1 MKKIRFTS
9 IIMLMIL
16 ALILV
21 GCDFSGSGDELGEN
35 EAKIKNSESTFV
47 GSQYQEVVEKLQ
59 EWGFTNIET
68 AAVYDIF
75 WGITKEGTTKSV
87 TIDGSNGFKS
97 GDVFNKDVAIVVTYS
112 MKESNDPAKKTYDI
126 IWKNH
131 DGTTLKTD
139 KLTLG
144 TTPIYTGKE
153 PTRAANGAIK
163 YLFDGWS
170 PEIEV
175 VAESKTYTAMYTEVE
190 NKLTVTFN
198 LDGGQWELENSQ
210 NVIYNGLITN
220 VIPTKSGFEFG
231 GWVERGFWS
240 DTKFSSTTNVTK
252 DYNLTATWTTIK
264 YSVTYDLD
272 GGTWSRSNEESLS
285 SNEKI
290 TTTNPTKAG
299 YSFMGWFIDDV
310 KFDVNTPISSDI
322 NLKAHWYFL
331 NYEEILSGRWEGWNS
346 AAKAY
351 GFEFIEFDGTFSN
364 VDGKRTSI
372 LRDFDYKWATFTL
385 NGNVMVINFAS
396 GPISFTVSYNANT
409 ERITLNGTGYPNMV
423 LQKTEDEPNSI
434 AWKWQ
439 HLYEF
444 AKTQSDLKTDTLG
457 NYYEIKMNLTIRK
470 FTPNNKLVESKDQ
483 IIKVYTDTNDKIVNI
498 IFNYVGVDD
507 PNIQMVVSFAFMYWS
522 LEDNT
527 IKNPYILITS
537 ESYFMQAT
545 KGIIKIEFDMDARE
559 FFFETESVQN
569 YTNTFPITNDAI
581 LNNLLYFTETALYE
595 TAYHLLVEHDIYMF
609 TK

>member
-1 MKKIRFTS
+1 MKKSRFIS
-9 IIMLMIL
+9 IIIIMVL
-16 ALILV
+16 ALMLV
-21 GCDFSGSGDELGEN
+21 GCDLSGGGDDLGEN

-47 GSQYQEVVEKLQ
+47 GSQYQEVVDKLQ

-68 AAVYDIF
+68 VAVYDIV

-87 TIDGSNGFKS
+87 TIDGSNNYKS
-97 GDVFNKDVAIVVTYS
+97 GDVFNKDVAIIVTYS
-112 MKESNDPAKKTYDI
+112 MKESNDPAKKHMI
-126 IWKNH
+126 LFGKNH

-153 PTRAANGAIK
+153 PTRESNGAIK
-163 YLFDGWS
+163 YLFNGWS

-190 NKLTVTFN
+190 NLFTITFN
-198 LDGGQWELENSQ
+198 LDGGQWGLENTQS
-210 NVIYNGLITN
+210 VIYNDKITS
-220 VIPTKSGFEFG
+220 VVPIKEGFVFN
-231 GWVERGFWS
+231 GWVIKGFWS
-240 DTKFSSTTNVTK
+240 DTKFDTETSIKENYT
-252 DYNLTATWTTIK
+252 LTATWTTIK
-264 YSVTYDLD
+264 YIVKYDLD

-299 YSFMGWFIDDV
+299 HSFMGWFIDGV

-322 NLKAHWYFL
+322 NLKAHWYFI

-346 AAKAY
+346 AAKAH
-351 GFEFIEFDGTFSN
+351 GFEFIEFDGTFN
-364 VDGKRTSI
+364 NIDGKRTSTLI
-372 LRDFDYKWATFTL
+372 DFDYKWATFTL

-439 HLYEF
+439 HLYDF
-444 AKTQSDLKTDTLG
+444 AKTQSSLKSDDLG
-457 NYYEIKMNLTIRK
+457 NYYEIGMTYKSINIS
-470 FTPNNKLVESKDQ
+470 PNNIQVETNRQ
-483 IIKVYTDTNDKIVNI
+483 VMKVYQNKTIDI
-498 IFNYVGVDD
+498 IFYYEGVID
-507 PNIQMVVSFAFMYWS
+507 PNIKMNVRVAFDYNKVLNNQINDALIS
-522 LEDNT
+522 
-527 IKNPYILITS
+527 IRIGSYIMETQTAVIS
-537 ESYFMQAT
+537 
-545 KGIIKIEFDMDARE
+545 IEYDPSNV
-559 FFFETESVQN
+559 FFFKLENPVSAIN
-569 YTNTFPITNDAI
+569 NFPISNSAVFGD
-581 LNNLLYFTETALYE
+581 LYYYSGTLVLYNFSDF
-595 TAYHLLVEHDIYMF
+595 LIKEHGIYMF